1 MTVVVDASVVV
12 AALVDSGPEGRWAE
26 SVVGADTLAAPELVQ
41 VEATNILRRL
51 ESRGKIS
58 RIEANGAQRDLL
70 RLDVELVPFAPF
82 ADRVWKLRRNVTC
95 YDAWYVAVA
104 EAFDC
109 ALATLDLRLSRATGP
124 ACAFMV
130 PELGGR

>member
-26 SVVGADTLAAPELVQ
+26 SVVGADSLTAPELVQ
-41 VEATNILRRL
+41 VEAANILRRL
-51 ESRGKIS
+51 ESRGEIS

-95 YDAWYVAVA
+95 YDAWYIAVA

-109 ALATLDLRLSRATGP
+109 ALATLDLRPSRATGP
-124 ACAFMV
+124 ACVFMV

>member
-1 MTVVVDASVVV
+1 MVDASVVV

-26 SVVGADTLAAPELVQ
+26 SVVGADSLAAPELVQ
-41 VEATNILRRL
+41 VEAANILCRL
-51 ESRGKIS
+51 ESRGEIS

-82 ADRVWKLRRNVTC
+82 VDRVWKLRRNVTC
-95 YDAWYVAVA
+95 YDAWYIAVA

-124 ACAFMV
+124 ACVFMV